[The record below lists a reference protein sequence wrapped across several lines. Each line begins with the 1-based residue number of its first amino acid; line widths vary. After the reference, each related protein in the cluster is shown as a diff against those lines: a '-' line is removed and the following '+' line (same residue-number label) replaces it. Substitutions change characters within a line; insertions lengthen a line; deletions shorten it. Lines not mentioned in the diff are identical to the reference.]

1 MTWTTVRSCNLMS
14 SLSVYI
20 VLCTSRVHVH
30 TYIYIYIPLA
40 LGLIGRDGGLSA
52 LCYSCKFACQQSV
65 LKTFPGP
72 GLLPS
77 KDGVG

>member
-1 MTWTTVRSCNLMS
+1 MS

-20 VLCTSRVHVH
+20 VLCTSRIHVH
-30 TYIYIYIPLA
+30 TYIYIPLA
-40 LGLIGRDGGLSA
+40 LGLIGRDGGLST

-72 GLLPS
+72 GLLS
-77 KDGVG
+77 SNDGVG